1 MKGEILLVKVLVY
14 HADDSFLLN
23 CRNPGFCLGDRLANK
38 TEENHPDF
46 LSLFL
51 ERKRAS
57 YGWDRSTDTEG
68 SVFIPWGPDLGRN

>member
-1 MKGEILLVKVLVY
+1 M
-14 HADDSFLLN
+14 
-23 CRNPGFCLGDRLANK
+23 GDRLANK

-57 YGWDRSTDTEG
+57 YGWDRSRGTEG
-68 SVFIPWGPDLGRN
+68 SVFMPWGPDLGRNGERVPKKIELLASPLLYFS